1 MKTTGRDA
9 EIYKY
14 ISDCIKQN
22 GYGPSVRDI
31 QSALNIKSTS
41 TVHAALGRLESEGL
55 IRKEQGKSR
64 TLQLDGGGIGRGKIK
79 SRTDNNGSPRTV
91 KLPILGRVAAGL
103 PIFADENIEGYVSFP
118 LSESELKYNK
128 FFALRVQGDSM
139 IDAGILNGDIII
151 VKKADYADNGTI
163 VVAGVGDEA
172 TVKRFYRENG
182 KYRLQPENSEMEPI
196 IVDEAYI
203 LGIVTASVR
212 YY

>member
-1 MKTTGRDA
+1 MKTSGRDA
-9 EIYKY
+9 EIYDY
-14 ISDCIKQN
+14 ISDCIKRN

-55 IRKEQGKSR
+55 IHKEQGKSR
-64 TLQLDGGGIGRGKIK
+64 TLRLDGSTGKGRIK
-79 SRTDNNGSPRTV
+79 SQTDNSTKTV
-91 KLPILGRVAAGL
+91 DLPILGRVAAGL

-118 LSESELKYNK
+118 LSESELKYDK

-151 VKKADYADNGTI
+151 VKKADYAENGTI